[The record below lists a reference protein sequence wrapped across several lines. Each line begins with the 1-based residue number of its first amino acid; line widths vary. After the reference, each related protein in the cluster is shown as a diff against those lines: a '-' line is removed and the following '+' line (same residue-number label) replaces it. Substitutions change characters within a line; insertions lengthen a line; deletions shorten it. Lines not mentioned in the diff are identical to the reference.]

1 MDSDAEIDLAGRDV
15 YLLMPGQAGLHNP
28 VILSGL

>member
-1 MDSDAEIDLAGRDV
+1 MDSDAEIDLAGRNV
-15 YLLMPGQAGLHNP
+15 YLLMQGQAGLHDP